1 MLKSNSMSIVK
12 SEFALALNQ
21 VATERGI
28 TPDDIIASI
37 EEAVLAAYH
46 KEFPET
52 ESEEGITIKINRDS
66 GESRVYRDKEDI
78 TPPGFGRIAAQTA
91 KQVTLQKIRE
101 VEKKTVISHYQSQIG
116 TIARGR
122 VIRYDGF
129 NAFVD
134 IGRVEAVLPKEEQ
147 IKNEAYGVN
156 VSLVF
161 YIKEISEDKFGNSR
175 VIVSRTDPKLITELF
190 KKEVPEIT
198 NGTVEIKNA
207 AREPGE
213 RAKIAVFSSQGGVD
227 PVGACVGQRGI
238 RVQTVTNELGGNE
251 KIDIIQW
258 NKDDKLFIIA
268 SLSPAKIIEVEILQD
283 EKVPKAKVTV
293 NEIQAPLAIGKGGI
307 NVNLASKLTG
317 YEIDIKQVA
326 ATDEDKKQY
335 EEEKLQKQAKIQKDH
350 PNEAGQKINEPT
362 VKDKPQPEKKEE
374 VKEIQ
379 EKEPVEQQENKI
391 KNEEPIDEAEVKT
404 QEKTELTKDEK
415 TDQVPEEVKP
425 EEQTQNQAQ
434 EPQIPSEQDK
444 LETPVNVQE
453 TDKKSE

>member
-1 MLKSNSMSIVK
+1 MLKSISMSIVK

-28 TPDDIIASI
+28 STDDIISSI
-37 EEAVLAAYH
+37 ETAILAAYH
-46 KEFPET
+46 KEFPGTDE
-52 ESEEGITIKINRDS
+52 EEGLNIKINRET
-66 GESRVYRDKEDI
+66 GEAHVYKNKNDI

-91 KQVTLQKIRE
+91 KQVTLQQIRE

-116 TIARGR
+116 NIARGR
-122 VIRYDGF
+122 VIRYDGY

-147 IKNEAYGVN
+147 IKNEKYVVN

-161 YIKEISEDKFGNSR
+161 YIKEISDDKFGNSR
-175 VIVSRTDPKLITELF
+175 VIVSRTDPQLIAELF

-198 NGTVEIKNA
+198 NGTVEIKNV

-258 NKDDKLFIIA
+258 NNDEKLFIIA
-268 SLSPAKIIEVEILQD
+268 ALSPAKIIEVEIIKGE
-283 EKVPKAKVTV
+283 EKKVKVTV
-293 NEIQAPLAIGKGGI
+293 DEIQAPLAIGKSGI

-317 YEIDIKQVA
+317 YEIDIKQVPA
-326 ATDEDKKQY
+326 SEEDKKKY
-335 EEEKLQKQAKIQKDH
+335 EEEKQKQAQEQEAKQK
-350 PNEAGQKINEPT
+350 PIETAPNKQPQTEKEPEETKNAEPTEVKSEEGENEAPT
-362 VKDKPQPEKKEE
+362 STEEAQQGQPEK
-374 VKEIQ
+374 
-379 EKEPVEQQENKI
+379 
-391 KNEEPIDEAEVKT
+391 A
-404 QEKTELTKDEK
+404 
-415 TDQVPEEVKP
+415 P
-425 EEQTQNQAQ
+425 EEQPAKPESEEITPEPKAEENKPAETQ
-434 EPQIPSEQDK
+434 
-444 LETPVNVQE
+444 
-453 TDKKSE
+453 